1 MSHVFA
7 NIETGVPYCLTEVL
21 APADYAIA
29 EPIYFQLDEN
39 GDLLLL
45 TVAVDENGA
54 PVVQEDGTW
63 QIVSTAYSA
72 DTKAIVMV
80 DEYIGTETTT
90 SETEGTTTTTTTTTT
105 AEETTTERNTTA
117 GNGEAYADHNG
128 NPGDNRRHRHGQQ

>member
-90 SETEGTTTTTTTTTT
+90 
-105 AEETTTERNTTA
+105 
-117 GNGEAYADHNG
+117 
-128 NPGDNRRHRHGQQ
+128 